1 MKDSECIDFLQ
12 WALPRL
18 HRPWRG
24 FRKVRGQVCKRVDRR
39 LRELGL
45 SDAHAY
51 RAYLASHPH
60 EWPILDALCPITIS
74 VFYRDTA
81 VFDAVAASVLP
92 ELACAARARSQK
104 NLRALCVGCACGEE
118 PYTLALAWHFAVA
131 PAFPGTELHII
142 ATDVL
147 EEVLARARDGCYAAG
162 SLKLLPAAWRTG
174 AFERK
179 NDVRC
184 LKPEFRERIEFMR
197 QDVRAG
203 LPAGP
208 FDLMPCAAGES
219 DAHFAPLSLRDS
231 ARYVMLPDNM
241 HGARLRAKLARFF
254 DETNFPADL
263 KITEACLD
271 HAVLVKIHESPVRR
285 FDPAVVGIKLGDA
298 PMRHDGV
305 CLHGATPAARMVFK
319 PAPHRVERVANRH
332 MNVLVR
338 VMLRRLAAH
347 DDFISRHL
355 HVDAHVI
362 EIALM
367 VMPMMFLDD
376 DATADDA
383 VEEFIEFVRTLAHF
397 RLDRGGRLYV
407 AKNNL

>member
-1 MKDSECIDFLQ
+1 MKDSECTDFLQ

-92 ELACAARARSQK
+92 ELARAARARSQK

-184 LKPEFRERIEFMR
+184 LKPEFRERIEFVR

-208 FDLMPCAAGES
+208 FDLILCRNLVFTYFDVPAQRELLTRIS
-219 DAHFAPLSLRDS
+219 QELREGG
-231 ARYVMLPDNM
+231 ALVI
-241 HGARLRAKLARFF
+241 GAR
-254 DETNFPADL
+254 
-263 KITEACLD
+263 EALPLGSN
-271 HAVLVKIHESPVRR
+271 ALVDWPS
-285 FDPAVVGIKLGDA
+285 
-298 PMRHDGV
+298 
-305 CLHGATPAARMVFK
+305 AARRGIF
-319 PAPHRVERVANRH
+319 R
-332 MNVLVR
+332 LVR
-338 VMLRRLAAH
+338 GRALGPEG
-347 DDFISRHL
+347 D
-355 HVDAHVI
+355 
-362 EIALM
+362 EI
-367 VMPMMFLDD
+367 
-376 DATADDA
+376 
-383 VEEFIEFVRTLAHF
+383 
-397 RLDRGGRLYV
+397 
-407 AKNNL
+407 